1 MADEYLFHY
10 IRLASF
16 AQSKIRFLT
25 GLTEEDNCVT
35 IRAAGKQMNDSKRP
49 ISPQQIVAVL
59 AATLV
64 LFFLVAFTTKSLD
77 AYRLRTWRDR
87 LQEDIAQM
95 EHQREELQEE
105 LRRRQSRAWLEEVLR
120 DAGYLPD
127 DVISVVVYTVT
138 PAPAPQDAAVAS
150 PTPTPVPAWSD
161 AWFDN
166 PHWRAWQRLIWGDSS
181 EDR

>member
-1 MADEYLFHY
+1 
-10 IRLASF
+10 
-16 AQSKIRFLT
+16 
-25 GLTEEDNCVT
+25 
-35 IRAAGKQMNDSKRP
+35 MNESKRP

-64 LFFLVAFTTKSLD
+64 LFFMVAFTTKSLD

-87 LQEDIAQM
+87 LYEEIAQM

-120 DAGYLPD
+120 DAGYLPS
-127 DVISVVVYTVT
+127 DVVSVVVYTVT
-138 PAPAPQDAAVAS
+138 PAPVPDAVVEAT
-150 PTPTPVPAWSD
+150 PTPTPVPAWSA

-166 PHWRAWQRLIWGDSS
+166 PHWRAWQRLIWGGSS
-181 EDR
+181 AENR